1 MAVKVVG
8 LDLSMT
14 ATGLCHPGD
23 GELGG
28 CTHLI
33 KSSRR
38 GDQRLMDIR
47 SRALTYVP
55 GCELVLIEDLPVHGK
70 GAGITGMVHGAV
82 REGLLSLKV
91 AYATVP
97 PATLKKYA
105 TGRGNC
111 DKTAMA
117 VAAYRRAG
125 VEFTD
130 DNQCDAWWL
139 WVMARDLT
147 GDPVLELPKVQR
159 DALDKVKKAERET
172 ARGLIRKD
180 DHGKEG

>member
-1 MAVKVVG
+1 VALKVAG

-14 ATGLCHPGD
+14 ATGVCHPGED
-23 GELGG
+23 GAG

-33 KSSRR
+33 KPSGKGDRR
-38 GDQRLMDIR
+38 LVDIR
-47 SRALTYVP
+47 LQALTYVS
-55 GCELVLIEDLPVHGK
+55 GCELTLIEDLPTHAHS
-70 GAGITGMVHGAV
+70 AGITGMVHGAV
-82 REGLLSLKV
+82 REGMLSTRL
-91 AYATVP
+91 AYATVA

-147 GDPVLELPKVQR
+147 GDPVFELPKAQR
-159 DALDKVKKAERET
+159 DALSKVKR
-172 ARGLIRKD
+172 
-180 DHGKEG
+180 

>member
-1 MAVKVVG
+1 MALKVAG

-14 ATGLCHPGD
+14 ATGVCHPGD
-23 GELGG
+23 DDQSG

-33 KSSRR
+33 KPSSR
-38 GDQRLMDIR
+38 GDQRLVDIR
-47 SRALTYVP
+47 LEVLTYVLAE
-55 GCELVLIEDLPVHGK
+55 CELALIEDLPVHGK

-111 DKTAMA
+111 DKAAMA

-147 GDPVLELPKVQR
+147 GDPVFELPKAQR

-172 ARGLIRKD
+172 ARGLIRK
-180 DHGKEG
+180 EG